1 MQRARPRVSDS
12 LWVNAKADSTHFARV
27 FGPNTH
33 AIRPPKAGRT
43 WVSAPEVSQPMR
55 RARASGYSCV
65 AVDSAPPRVQ
75 PTLQA
80 DGVGLSVG
88 FLGRH

>member
-1 MQRARPRVSDS
+1 MQRARPLVSDS
-12 LWVNAKADSTHFARV
+12 LWVNAKADPTHFA
-27 FGPNTH
+27 GLSGLNTQ
-33 AIRPPKAGRT
+33 AIRLPKAGRT
-43 WVSAPEVSQPMR
+43 KASAPEVSQPMR
-55 RARASGYSCV
+55 RARASGYSCL

-80 DGVGLSVG
+80 VGVGFSVG